1 MAEVKP
7 EFPDSIDA
15 LKVIVKEQA
24 SRVAELERVEA
35 EQCCQLEQRDH
46 HIEQLKEQVRL
57 LLAQRFAPSSERV
70 DPQAQ
75 LGLFNE
81 AEAQGEEEP
90 ASETP
95 ISVSSHTRARRGRRP
110 LPAHFPRH
118 EVVYDLSEE
127 DKVCPND
134 GTALKLIGAETS
146 EQLDIIPAK
155 VRVLLHKRL
164 KYACPCCEQVVKTAP
179 MAPQPIPK
187 SEASPGMLAYVAV
200 SNYADALPLY
210 RQSKQLARIGVEL
223 PRATLASWM
232 VKSGEIITPV
242 INLLQD
248 ELLSQAYIHM
258 DETTVQVLKEP
269 GRRPESKS
277 YLWAR
282 RSGENHCPI
291 VLFHYAPSRSGA
303 VAKALLGDFSG
314 FLQTDGYHGYDAVV
328 GANGITQLY
337 CFAHARRYFSDVLK
351 SLGLN
356 PRKLPD
362 KPPDKARRV
371 MKGLAFIR
379 SLYEIERRIRDDS
392 AETRYRVRQGET
404 KPALERLRVWVDET
418 IPKVAPKTP
427 LGKALGYLDSHWPG
441 LILFCEDGRLNIDN
455 NPVENHPALCPRA
468 QELVVLRHRQRR
480 QGQCQSL
487 LLDRDRQAQ
496 WPGALRLP
504 SSCLHRATE
513 SDHCRG
519 NRGPASLPPQIRRP
533 VRRLTVNPA
542 GKLPLTMHLLK
553 MPSK

>member
-200 SNYADALPLY
+200 SKYADALPLY

-223 PRATLASWM
+223 PRGTLASWM
-232 VKSGEIITPV
+232 VKSGELITPV

-351 SLGLN
+351 SLGLD